1 MTVSHEQT
9 TTRAAP
15 PQPQWRRLF
24 IALWVPVVLVIASFG
39 MSAVVTAN
47 HGPALSPV
55 DEWVY
60 VDYLFKLPVQGI
72 VYEGE
77 KIGKE
82 ALVIMSCDGVTPYGP
97 MGPECG
103 SSVADLSAFPYKGV
117 TSADAYTPAYFAVT
131 RVVGDVV
138 HTVTGINQ
146 LSSWRVT
153 GALWLGLASVL
164 LYGLLRQ
171 WRIRRPVILGLGLAV
186 IASPFAWWT
195 YSYVSTD
202 APSLAFGILIL
213 LAAVKIGRGQWS
225 GWWLPVIST
234 VAVLFKVTNVLG
246 VCLAALYLLI
256 LWLLERKET
265 HWAGWKTRRPHQQD
279 RSSLGLLFF
288 AIVALG
294 SAVTAQ
300 VAWLAFRSADAV
312 GNPVNQAIGIPLTPE
327 ELVSQVATFLP
338 GTIVSNVNV
347 TGSTDLAYA
356 VPGFVVAPL
365 TWICITGVLGAF
377 WTLRKGSKLA
387 PIVVSVTMAALF
399 FAPMLAIII
408 QLTTGN
414 YFPLPPRYGAAIL
427 GSFLLLAGFTIR
439 NRWAIGILL
448 AYSVSLYT
456 YVLVNAPLLG

>member
-1 MTVSHEQT
+1 MTVPHEQIVT
-9 TTRAAP
+9 PAASPATR
-15 PQPQWRRLF
+15 WRRLF

-72 VYEGE
+72 VHEGE
-77 KIGKE
+77 KIGTE

-97 MGPECG
+97 MGPTCG
-103 SSVADLSAFPYKGV
+103 SSLADLSSFPYKGV

-131 RVVGDVV
+131 RVVGDAI

-153 GALWLGLASVL
+153 GALWLGLAAVL
-164 LYGLLRQ
+164 LHLLLRQ

-195 YSYVSTD
+195 YTYISTD
-202 APSLAFGILIL
+202 APSLAFGILLL

-256 LWLLERKET
+256 LWLLELKQT
-265 HWAGWKTRRPHQQD
+265 QWAGWKTRRPHQQN
-279 RSSLGLLFF
+279 RSSLGLIFF
-288 AIVALG
+288 AVLALG
-294 SAVTAQ
+294 ASVSAQ
-300 VAWLAFRSADAV
+300 LAWLAFRSAEAV
-312 GNPVNQAIGIPLTPE
+312 GIPVDQAIGIPLTPE

-338 GTIVSNVNV
+338 GTIVSNVNIS
-347 TGSTDLAYA
+347 GSTNLAYA
-356 VPGFVVAPL
+356 IPGFVVAPL
-365 TWICITGVLGAF
+365 SWICITGVLGAF
-377 WTLRKGSKLA
+377 WTLRKGSKLT
-387 PIVVSVTMAALF
+387 PIVVSVTLAALF
-399 FAPMLAIII
+399 FAPMLAIMIHV
-408 QLTTGN
+408 TTGN
-414 YFPLPPRYGAAIL
+414 YFPLPPRYGAPIL
-427 GSFLLLAGFTIR
+427 GSFLLLAGLTIR
-439 NRWAIGILL
+439 NRWAVGILL
-448 AYSVSLYT
+448 GYSVALYA
-456 YVLVNAPLLG
+456 YVLINAPLLA

>member
-9 TTRAAP
+9 ATPAAP
-15 PQPQWRRLF
+15 PQPRWRRLF
-24 IALWVPVVLVIASFG
+24 TALWVPVVLVIASFG

-103 SSVADLSAFPYKGV
+103 SSVADLSTFPYKGV

-131 RVVGDVV
+131 RVVGDAI

-164 LYGLLRQ
+164 LYKLLRQ
-171 WRIRRPVILGLGLAV
+171 WRIGRPIILGLGLSV

-265 HWAGWKTRRPHQQD
+265 QWVGWKTRRPHQQD
-279 RSSLGLLFF
+279 RSSLGLLVF
-288 AIVALG
+288 AVAALG
-294 SAVTAQ
+294 ASVTAQ
-300 VAWLAFRSADAV
+300 VAWLAFRSAEAV

-356 VPGFVVAPL
+356 IPGFVVAPL

-408 QLTTGN
+408 QLTTSN

-427 GSFLLLAGFTIR
+427 GSFLLLAGLTIR

-456 YVLVNAPLLG
+456 YVLVNAPLLA

>member
-1 MTVSHEQT
+1 MM
-9 TTRAAP
+9 
-15 PQPQWRRLF
+15 
-24 IALWVPVVLVIASFG
+24 WVPVVLVMASIG

-60 VDYLFKLPVQGI
+60 VDYLFKLPVQGL
-72 VYEGE
+72 VHEGE

-82 ALVIMSCDGVTPYGP
+82 ALVIMSCDGVKPYGP

-103 SSVADLSAFPYKGV
+103 SSIADLSSFPYEGV

-131 RVVGDVV
+131 RVVGDAV
-138 HTVTGINQ
+138 HAVTGISQ

-164 LYGLLRQ
+164 LYLLLRQ
-171 WRIRRPVILGLGLAV
+171 WRIKRPVILGLGLAM

-195 YSYVSTD
+195 YTYVSTD

-213 LAAVKIGRGQWS
+213 LTAVKIGRGQWS
-225 GWWLPVIST
+225 GWWLAVFST
-234 VAVLFKVTNVLG
+234 VAVLFKVTNVLA

-265 HWAGWKTRRPHQQD
+265 QWAGWKTRRPHQKN
-279 RSSLGLLFF
+279 RSSLGLVFF
-288 AIVALG
+288 AVLALG
-294 SAVTAQ
+294 ASVTAQ
-300 VAWLAFRSADAV
+300 LAWLAYRSSEAV
-312 GNPVNQAIGIPLTPE
+312 GVPVDQAIGIPLTPG

-356 VPGFVVAPL
+356 IPGFVVAPL
-365 TWICITGVLGAF
+365 TWICVAGVLGAF
-377 WTLRKGSKLA
+377 WTLPRRSKLA
-387 PIVVSVTMAALF
+387 PIVVSVTMAALL
-399 FAPMLAIII
+399 FAPMLAIMIH
-408 QLTTGN
+408 LTTGN
-414 YFPLPPRYGAAIL
+414 YFPLPPRYGASIL
-427 GSFLLLAGFTIR
+427 GSFLLLAGLTIR
-439 NRWAIGILL
+439 NRWAVGLLL
-448 AYSVSLYT
+448 AYSAALYT
-456 YVLVNAPLLG
+456 FVLVTAPLLA

>member
-9 TTRAAP
+9 VTAAAKY
-15 PQPQWRRLF
+15 QSRWRRLF

-72 VYEGE
+72 VHEGE

-97 MGPECG
+97 MGPACG
-103 SSVADLSAFPYKGV
+103 SSVADLSVFPYKGV

-131 RVVGDVV
+131 RVVGDAV

-164 LYGLLRQ
+164 LHLLLRQ
-171 WRIRRPVILGLGLAV
+171 WRIRRPVILGLGLAL

-195 YSYVSTD
+195 YTYISTD
-202 APSLAFGILIL
+202 APSLAFGILL
-213 LAAVKIGRGQWS
+213 LLTAVKIGRGQWS
-225 GWWLPVIST
+225 GWWLAVIST
-234 VAVLFKVTNVLG
+234 AAVLFKVTNVLG

-265 HWAGWKTRRPHQQD
+265 HWAGWKTRRPYQRN

-288 AIVALG
+288 AVLALG
-294 SAVTAQ
+294 ASVTAQ
-300 VAWLAFRSADAV
+300 LAWLAFRSAEAV
-312 GNPVNQAIGIPLTPE
+312 GIPVDQAIGIPLTPE

-338 GTIVSNVNV
+338 SAIVSNVNV

-356 VPGFVVAPL
+356 IPGFVVAPL
-365 TWICITGVLGAF
+365 TWICVAGVLGAF
-377 WTLRKGSKLA
+377 WTLRKGSKLT

-399 FAPMLAIII
+399 FAPMLAIMIHV
-408 QLTTGN
+408 TTGN
-414 YFPLPPRYGAAIL
+414 YFPLPPRYGASIV
-427 GSFLLLAGFTIR
+427 GSFLLLAGLTIR
-439 NRWAIGILL
+439 NRWAVGILV
-448 AYSVSLYT
+448 AYSVALYA
-456 YVLVNAPLLG
+456 YVLVSAPLLA